1 MSDKPVGVKRTRH
14 TADDK
19 AEYLRAAKKKK
30 VKEIWAHNQS
40 DAVKLNFV
48 WTIETFS
55 LLSLEVDKEIC
66 SPEFS
71 FRRDMNRWRL
81 KLYPKGQH
89 SCQGFMAVY
98 LFKSSNS
105 KRLPTALP
113 TTFEITLLSSEQQ
126 VLTSYSFDCKMFAD
140 NSSSFVKGLLKVE
153 DVFSK
158 CGLPTDKLHIHCK
171 VHYETK
177 KTVIPQS
184 STTAA
189 INVLTR
195 EENPFYQPMAFSD
208 LEIQVRGVSFSA
220 QKSILAAGSPVYS
233 AMFQSDV
240 FTEQKTNILKI
251 YDLEPPVVKEM
262 LRFMYT
268 GRVEKMDELA
278 IGLLMAA
285 DKYLIDQLKTQC
297 QAALTETVTVEN
309 CCQLLALADSYSAS
323 QLKTVAT
330 RFVIQHPAEVS
341 TTVGW
346 KVLKQTHSHLG
357 FQLFE
362 ANRPVTET
370 QPAAI
375 KRELNKQ
382 KTVPASKIE
391 Q

>member
-1 MSDKPVGVKRTRH
+1 
-14 TADDK
+14 
-19 AEYLRAAKKKK
+19 
-30 VKEIWAHNQS
+30 
-40 DAVKLNFV
+40 
-48 WTIETFS
+48 
-55 LLSLEVDKEIC
+55 
-66 SPEFS
+66 
-71 FRRDMNRWRL
+71 
-81 KLYPKGQH
+81 
-89 SCQGFMAVY
+89 
-98 LFKSSNS
+98 
-105 KRLPTALP
+105 
-113 TTFEITLLSSEQQ
+113 
-126 VLTSYSFDCKMFAD
+126 
-140 NSSSFVKGLLKVE
+140 
-153 DVFSK
+153 
-158 CGLPTDKLHIHCK
+158 
-171 VHYETK
+171 
-177 KTVIPQS
+177 
-184 STTAA
+184 
-189 INVLTR
+189 
-195 EENPFYQPMAFSD
+195 
-208 LEIQVRGVSFSA
+208 
-220 QKSILAAGSPVYS
+220 
-233 AMFQSDV
+233 
-240 FTEQKTNILKI
+240 
-251 YDLEPPVVKEM
+251 M